1 MRTGTMTLDDTT
13 PPMRTIR
20 RVSLP
25 LNQGKWEALREM
37 ARCYRGEKNEHL
49 RHYNQD
55 ARFAADDSDRA
66 HRDKLVQ
73 AGYVSPHE
81 LQARMWKMALK
92 DGYETVERQ
101 WASLSKD
108 LKPLIARH
116 EQWSEPAK
124 HYAYWLIYTPRRMAE
139 LTGGRAPRPTKFSVP
154 EHEQRQVRNYL
165 RRVIRRKRGARPV
178 AKAARSMAFD
188 ADMYTP
194 FVENGRQYIAL
205 MSQKPKSRIVVPL
218 TGNTPIVGNLR
229 VVLDIE
235 RQRVEIHYTAEVKAV
250 TPLEGEPCGLDAG
263 VTEVF
268 TDERGNRYG
277 TEFGKFLGRASDDL
291 CDKGRKRNK
300 LHQIA
305 KQAEAQG
312 DVAKA
317 HRIRKFNLGR
327 KKQQHGTRRQR
338 VEVERQINTAINQ
351 VKDKRQPSVIMT
363 EKLDIRGKA
372 KSKRI
377 SRRVSLW
384 ARTALSKRTEFKASA
399 EGFRRKQ
406 VNPAY
411 SSQTCPVP
419 TCGFVHSG
427 NRQGDTFQCLQ
438 CGHRDDA
445 DRVAAT
451 NLKAR
456 AFDPDIRL
464 WTPKARVK
472 EILLARFYARLER
485 GDSSIVVPTV
495 SGRTPG
501 ARGEASYRQPESET
515 PTAINFGWE
524 NGGAK
529 LG

>member
-1 MRTGTMTLDDTT
+1 MKTGTMTLDDTT

-49 RHYNQD
+49 RYYHKD
-55 ARFAADDSDRA
+55 ARFAADDSDRP
-66 HRDKLVQ
+66 HRDELVRVGYACSHKLQ
-73 AGYVSPHE
+73 G
-81 LQARMWKMALK
+81 RMWKMALK

-101 WASLSKD
+101 WASLAKD

-116 EQWSEPAK
+116 EQWSESAK

-139 LTGGRAPRPTKFSVP
+139 LTSGCAPVPLKFSVP

-188 ADMYTP
+188 ADMYTL

-205 MSQKPKSRIVVPL
+205 MSQKPRQRIVVPL

-229 VVLDIE
+229 VVLDAE
-235 RQRVEIHYTAEVKAV
+235 RQRVEIHYTAEVKVGA
-250 TPLEGEPCGLDAG
+250 PLTGEPCGLDAG

-268 TDERGNRYG
+268 TDEQNNRYG
-277 TEFGKFLGRASDDL
+277 PDFGKVLAGASDVVL
-291 CDKGRKRNK
+291 RKSKARGK
-300 LHQIA
+300 LWA
-305 KQAEAQG
+305 LVRQAEAQG
-312 DVAKA
+312 DYAKA
-317 HRIRKFNLGR
+317 ARIRKFNLGYQKMDAQR
-327 KKQQHGTRRQR
+327 RRTRT
-338 VEVERQINTAINQ
+338 EIERQINTAFRQ
-351 VKDKRQPSVIMT
+351 VLRKRQPSCSFT
-363 EKLDIRGKA
+363 ERLDIRGKA
-372 KSKRI
+372 KSKHLARL
-377 SRRVSLW
+377 VSQW
-384 ARTALSKRTEFKASA
+384 ARGTLKDRTEFLASA
-399 EGFRRKQ
+399 GGSRREQ

-411 SSQTCPVP
+411 SSQLCPIP
-419 TCGFVHSG
+419 TCGFVHQD
-427 NRQGDTFQCLQ
+427 NRRGDAFQCLQ

-501 ARGEASYRQPESET
+501 ARGETSHCQPESET
-515 PTAINFGWE
+515 PAAIGFGRE

-529 LG
+529 SG